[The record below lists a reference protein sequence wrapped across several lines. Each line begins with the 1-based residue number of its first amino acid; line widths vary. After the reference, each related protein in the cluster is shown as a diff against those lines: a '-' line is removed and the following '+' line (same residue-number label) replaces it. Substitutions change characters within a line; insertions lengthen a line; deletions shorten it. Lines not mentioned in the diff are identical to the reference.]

1 MPKSVSR
8 GSSGDADVLLRC
20 GQVAPPHERLEW
32 NRRNPL
38 AGVVAGSGRTET
50 MRIDPAINV
59 CCLGG
64 SCHSSID
71 SSTGSRER
79 VVLISK
85 SLQTQLQPERQINRD
100 RPGGSNHLRV
110 PASFH
115 RFFLCE
121 LLIVSRL
128 LCCLLATIAALAGFV
143 LWNTKQHPI
152 PIGPLCTEMS
162 NFTSPESES
171 TTGQTHEPR
180 LQVSRLR
187 Q

>member
-1 MPKSVSR
+1 MV
-8 GSSGDADVLLRC
+8 
-20 GQVAPPHERLEW
+20 
-32 NRRNPL
+32 
-38 AGVVAGSGRTET
+38 GVVAGSGRTET

-79 VVLISK
+79 VVLVSK
-85 SLQTQLQPERQINRD
+85 SLQTQLQSERQINRD
-100 RPGGSNHLRV
+100 RSGGSNCLRV

-128 LCCLLATIAALAGFV
+128 LCCLPTTIAALTGFV
-143 LWNTKQHPI
+143 LWNAKQHPI
-152 PIGPLCTEMS
+152 PVEPVCSEMRDLAGPE
-162 NFTSPESES
+162 PESAS
-171 TTGQTHEPR
+171 N
-180 LQVSRLR
+180 
-187 Q
+187 